1 MRKRDANTIENDG
14 LLFPAVAEKKPAR
27 TRKASPAA
35 AVAASQDAKR
45 TAYER
50 HRDRMGDVQR
60 EQSKSGRDIGPLPP
74 VRDPA
79 RRAKAT
85 ASLRAFA
92 ETYFPERFHLDW
104 SGDHL
109 KIIERMERVIR
120 DGGLYA
126 MACPRGFGKTTI
138 VEVAVIFAMVLGLRS
153 YIVIIGSDEGAAE
166 EILESIKTELE
177 NNDLLAEDFP
187 EVCHPIRKLEMIN
200 QRAKAQILDGVP
212 TRMQWKERLIV
223 LPTVRNSAASGCRI
237 QVAGL
242 EGRIRGMKFTRS
254 DGRVARPDLVI
265 PDDPQTD
272 ESANSPTQTEKRERL
287 VAGAVLGLA
296 GPGKKIAGFLPCTV
310 IRRDDLADRVLDR
323 KRHPA
328 WQGERM
334 KMVYRWPESEQAT
347 KLWARYFELR
357 RESVAQGGKGEEANK
372 LYAANRAAMDDGAIV
387 AWEANRLDD
396 EISGLQHAMNIRC
409 DRGERAFFA
418 EYQNEPLPDQEAPT
432 NELKAE
438 DVLGKLNGLRR
449 AEIPLEA
456 STLTAFIDVQGKLL
470 VWTAVAWEDNFTGY
484 VVDYGTFPDQKSTE
498 WTRDPKYPLSRAFP
512 KAGEEAQLV
521 QGLGALCKS
530 LLSREFARADGSTMR
545 VQRCLVDAS
554 GSRSE
559 IVKPFC
565 RSSEWGNVLMPSH
578 GRYVGPTQRQFSEY
592 VKKRG
597 EKVGLRWRIPV
608 GTGKSGVRHVLFD
621 SNWWKSFV
629 HARFRTELGDPGAIS
644 LWGRTPDVHSMFA
657 QHMLAE
663 RPTIQ
668 ESRGVAVE
676 VWNELPGREN
686 DLFDCMVGAAV
697 AASMLGVRAPG
708 LEEATVRRG
717 RRRVTI
723 EELRA
728 RAAS

>member
-1 MRKRDANTIENDG
+1 MRKRDTTNENDG
-14 LLFPAVAEKKPAR
+14 LLFPAAAEKRPKR
-27 TRKASPAA
+27 TRRASPAA
-35 AVAASQDAKR
+35 AVVASEDR
-45 TAYER
+45 NGSAYER
-50 HRDRMGDVQR
+50 HRDRMGDAQR
-60 EQSKSGRDIGPLPP
+60 EQSKKGRDIGPLPP
-74 VRDPA
+74 VRNPE

-85 ASLRAFA
+85 RSLQAFC
-92 ETYFPERFHLDW
+92 ETYFPERFHLAW
-104 SGDHL
+104 SPDHI
-109 KIIERMERVIR
+109 KIIERMELVIR
-120 DGGLYA
+120 DGGLFA

-138 VEVAVIFAMVLGLRS
+138 VEVAVLFAMVLGLRS
-153 YIVIIGSDEGAAE
+153 YIVIIGSEKEAAE
-166 EILESIKTELE
+166 EILEAIKTELE

-187 EVCHPIRKLEMIN
+187 EVCHPVRKLDMIN
-200 QRAKAQILDGVP
+200 QRAKGQILDGEH
-212 TRMQWKERLIV
+212 TRMQWKEKMIV
-223 LPTVRNSAASGCRI
+223 LPTVRGSAASGCRV

-287 VAGAVLGLA
+287 ISGAVLGLG
-296 GPGKKIAGFLPCTV
+296 GPGKTIAGFLPCTV
-310 IRRDDLADRVLDR
+310 IRRDDLADRILDR

-334 KMVYRWPESEQAT
+334 KMVYRWPESEPA
-347 KLWARYFELR
+347 KRLWEQYFTLR
-357 RESVAQGGKGEEANK
+357 RESKAQGGKGDEANA
-372 LYAANRAAMDDGAIV
+372 LYAKNRTVMDDGAIV
-387 AWEANRLDD
+387 AWEANRERG

-409 DRGERAFFA
+409 DRGDRAFFA
-418 EYQNEPLPDQEAPT
+418 EFQNEPMPDEATPSD
-432 NELKAE
+432 ELKAE
-438 DVLGKLNGLRR
+438 AILSKLNGMRR

-456 STLTAFIDVQGKLL
+456 STLTSFIDVQGKLL
-470 VWTAVAWEDNFTGY
+470 VWLAVAWEDNFTGY

-521 QGLGALCKS
+521 QGLHALCRS
-530 LLSREFARADGSTMR
+530 LLTREFHRADGSTMR
-545 VQRCLVDAS
+545 IQRCLIDAS
-554 GSRSE
+554 GSKSE

-565 RSSEWGNVLMPSH
+565 RTSEWGNVVMPSH
-578 GRYVGPTQRQFSEY
+578 GRYVGPNQRQFSEY
-592 VKKRG
+592 IKKRG

-608 GTGKSGVRHVLFD
+608 TTGKSGVRHVLFD

-629 HARFRTELGDPGAIS
+629 HTRFRTELGDPGCVS
-644 LWGRTPDVHSMFA
+644 LWGRTPDIHQMFA
-657 QHMLAE
+657 QHILAE
-663 RPTIQ
+663 RPAVQ

-708 LEEATVRRG
+708 LEEATSRRG

-723 EELRA
+723 DELRA